1 MNNQFKWKLLSTSF
15 FEVYCLLCC
24 TKWFYLLSLWVKL
37 QSMTIQMTAT
47 KQYFPMV
54 LFITFV
60 HSGWVL
66 TLLEFLWV
74 WKKDENFSLAL
85 DLKICNSLWA
95 SANKAYNRM
104 SRASQCLK
112 DFRVTLKW
120 KRANKTETTNERK

>member
-1 MNNQFKWKLLSTSF
+1 MVLSFESLDEILKCEQSIQVKAIEQYVP
-15 FEVYCLLCC
+15 EVYCLLCC

-66 TLLEFLWV
+66 TLLEFL
-74 WKKDENFSLAL
+74 
-85 DLKICNSLWA
+85 
-95 SANKAYNRM
+95 
-104 SRASQCLK
+104 
-112 DFRVTLKW
+112 
-120 KRANKTETTNERK
+120 